1 MRAVKV
7 QCIACRHSTRPQ
19 SPSPSDMQ
27 MLRAGYSACAI
38 RPMPGAWV
46 SVLWPRNCA
55 QFSLS
60 PEEAKRMAWLKKVFP
75 YV

>member
-1 MRAVKV
+1 
-7 QCIACRHSTRPQ
+7 
-19 SPSPSDMQ
+19 MQ